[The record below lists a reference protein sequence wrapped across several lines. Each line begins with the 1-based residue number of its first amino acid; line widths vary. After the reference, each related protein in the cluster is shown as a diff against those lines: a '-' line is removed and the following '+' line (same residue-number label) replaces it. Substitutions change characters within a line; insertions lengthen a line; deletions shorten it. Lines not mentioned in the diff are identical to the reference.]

1 MTAAHEPRVGL
12 VVLTY
17 NRAAE
22 LDQTLARLAALPERP
37 ATIVIDNASTDNTAE
52 VVARHLGVRHIR
64 LDRNLACGGRNIGAR
79 LCEQPYVAFC
89 DDDTAWGPGSLSR
102 AADLF
107 DRHSRLAVVTARVL
121 VGPDERVDST
131 CTEMARSPLARPDW
145 LPGPVLVS
153 FLAGGSV
160 VRRSAFLEA
169 GGFETRFH
177 IGGEEELLGL
187 DLLSGGWW
195 MAYVEALTVH
205 HWPSPNRDLPLRRWT
220 QVRNALWVTWL
231 RRPASVA
238 VARTMAL
245 ARCALGDEVDR
256 RALLEALRGLPW
268 VLRRRRQIPS
278 WLEQQLRQLEAFERQ
293 SFVARGGT
301 NPAPLSS
308 GPALCVERQR
318 VH

>member
-1 MTAAHEPRVGL
+1 
-12 VVLTY
+12 LTY

-52 VVARHLGVRHIR
+52 VVARYPGVRHVR
-64 LDRNLACGGRNIGAR
+64 LDRNLACGGRNVGAR

-102 AADLF
+102 AAELF
-107 DRHSRLAVVTARVL
+107 ERQPRLAVVTARVL
-121 VGPDERVDST
+121 VGPDERVDPT
-131 CTEMARSPLARPDW
+131 CLGMAGSPLARPDG

-153 FLAGGSV
+153 FLAGASV

-187 DLLSGGWW
+187 DLLSRGWW
-195 MAYVEALTVH
+195 MAYVDGLIVH

-220 QVRNALWVTWL
+220 QVRNALWVAWL
-231 RRPASVA
+231 RRPPCV
-238 VARTMAL
+238 AL
-245 ARCALGDEVDR
+245 ARTVSLARSALGDGVDR
-256 RALLEALRGLPW
+256 RALLEAFRGLPW
-268 VLRRRRQIPS
+268 ALRRRRQIPS
-278 WLEQQLRQLEAFERQ
+278 WLEQQLRQLAAFERQ
-293 SFVARGGT
+293 PFERQPFDARGGT